1 VKRGD
6 NLHTKPAR
14 RRKDERK
21 KNLSTVTV
29 AGKGKK
35 SQTRGTIL
43 KTQMN
48 SIMPINS
55 YYGVVLYVTWFVKN
69 EGLHGVI

>member
-1 VKRGD
+1 MKRGD

-14 RRKDERK
+14 GCNDERK
-21 KNLSTVTV
+21 KNLSARMVV
-29 AGKGKK
+29 GKGKK
-35 SQTRGTIL
+35 SQIGGTIL

-55 YYGVVLYVTWFVKN
+55 YYGTVLYTTWFVKN
-69 EGLHGVI
+69 EGLHDIV

>member
-14 RRKDERK
+14 GRKDERK